1 MNLMSNNEPLM
12 KFVFMKSDL
21 ITKREREKD
30 REKRSVWTH
39 DRTQGAFAAH
49 SVAHPPPLT
58 IKFLFIGKFLSSYV

>member
-1 MNLMSNNEPLM
+1 MNIISNNEPLM

-39 DRTQGAFAAH
+39 DRTHGAFAAH

-58 IKFLFIGKFLSSYV
+58 IKVLFIGKFLSSYV